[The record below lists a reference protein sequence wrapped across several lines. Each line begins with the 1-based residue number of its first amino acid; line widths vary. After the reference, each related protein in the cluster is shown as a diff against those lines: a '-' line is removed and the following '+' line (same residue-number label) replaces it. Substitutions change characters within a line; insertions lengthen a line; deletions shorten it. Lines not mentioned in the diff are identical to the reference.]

1 MMIGEGV
8 AVAACGAPVRE
19 HARWT
24 DSRFSLRCTGP
35 SSQYYWWRCALAQA
49 HPSSPDSACR
59 RLMCGA
65 SVTGPMPSM
74 ADLLNPNG
82 FLPVC
87 SIVNRQTPGKGSVRV
102 GRTKQT
108 TLSQEG
114 PIVAVAGVVV
124 RRASF
129 RGFCR
134 RSARSIGAELI
145 VQIAPA
151 QVEVGAFSVHNSSI
165 EYGF

>member
-1 MMIGEGV
+1 MIGEGV

-49 HPSSPDSACR
+49 HPSSPDSAR
-59 RLMCGA
+59 RHHMGGA
-65 SVTGPMPSM
+65 SVAGPMPAT

-102 GRTKQT
+102 GRTQQT

-114 PIVAVAGVVV
+114 PIIAVARVVV
-124 RRASF
+124 CWASLRRIYRNNAQSVW
-129 RGFCR
+129 
-134 RSARSIGAELI
+134 AVII
-145 VQIAPA
+145 VQIATA
-151 QVEVGAFSVHNSSI
+151 QVEVGVFSVHNASS